1 MQHIHNIFLSLV
13 IMRIEIVIL
22 WQYNK
27 DTIKKGKQ
35 HLQSCRKK
43 EVHNNERIENNNRI
57 SAFKVG

>member
-1 MQHIHNIFLSLV
+1 
-13 IMRIEIVIL
+13 MRIEIVIL

-43 EVHNNERIENNNRI
+43 EVHNNERILEIEHNN
-57 SAFKVG
+57 AE